1 MLERIIQRFLR
12 IVRLDTA
19 VYREIQHDRNA
30 LAEAAVV
37 VTVASLLA
45 ALGVGLGAP
54 RFIGGFAVEFLA
66 GILLYWLLW
75 SWITMLV
82 GTRAF
87 GSHAT
92 LIEVARPLGYANGS
106 RALGIL
112 SVIGCVFGPLVGLAA
127 WVLSLVIGVIAVR
140 EAMEL
145 TTERAI
151 VTAMV
156 GWVVVVLARILLALI
171 V

>member
-1 MLERIIQRFLR
+1 MLDRIVQRFLR
-12 IVRLDTA
+12 IVRLDTT
-19 VYREIQHDRNA
+19 VYREIQHDRRA
-30 LAEAAVV
+30 MTEAAVV
-37 VTVASLLA
+37 VSVASLLA

-54 RFIGGFAVEFLA
+54 RFIGGFAVELLA

-87 GSHAT
+87 GSHASF
-92 LIEVARPLGYANGS
+92 LQVARPLGYANGS

-112 SVIGCVFGPLVGLAA
+112 SVVGCIFGPLVGLAA
-127 WVLSLVIGVIAVR
+127 WVLSLIIGIIAVR

-145 TTERAI
+145 STERAI
-151 VTAMV
+151 VTAMA
-156 GWVVVVLARILLALI
+156 GWVVVVMARILLALI
-171 V
+171 L